1 MFSMMD
7 ESVYPVIELVG
18 LSPISWE
25 DAARN
30 AITAASKSVWNLR
43 IAEVEELD
51 VKLDGDGK
59 IVAYRVRLKASFKYD
74 DWKTEL
80 GWKIP
85 RDGSSST
92 S

>member
-1 MFSMMD
+1 MMD

-30 AITAASKSVWNLR
+30 AITAASKSIWNLR

-51 VKLDGDGK
+51 VRLDGDGK
-59 IVAYRVRLKASFKYD
+59 IVAYRVRLKVSFRYD

-85 RDGSSST
+85 RESPSSIS
-92 S
+92 